1 MLISTSLWSGDL
13 SCMAESLQRVDSYTD
28 FYHFDVMDGHYV
40 RNFLFGPDLIKSLR
54 DKTKRPFE
62 VHLMI
67 EQPGLYLQM
76 FYQAGADILIVHPDV
91 CSDPLTSVDS
101 IKRMGIKAGLALNP
115 EVSLSMV
122 EPILDELDLIV
133 IMGVNPGFRGQSLIP
148 SVISKISQLREILQE
163 KNKNLLIEVDG
174 GIRWEG
180 IPKLSY
186 AGTDV
191 VVAGSIIYKGKSIA
205 ENFARLKS
213 L

>member
-13 SCMAESLQRVDSYTD
+13 SCMAESLQKVDSYTD

-40 RNFLFGPDLIKSLR
+40 RNFLFGPDLIRSVR

-67 EQPGLYLQM
+67 EQPDLHLQM
-76 FYQAGADILIVHPDV
+76 FCQAGADILIVHPDTY
-91 CSDPLTSVDS
+91 SDPWVTLDS
-101 IKRMGIKAGLALNP
+101 IKEMGVKAGLALNP
-115 EVSLSMV
+115 EVSLCIV
-122 EPILDELDLIV
+122 EPILEELDLIV

-148 SVISKISQLREILQE
+148 SVMPKICRLREILRT

-174 GIRWEG
+174 GIRWEN
-180 IPKLSY
+180 IPKLSN

-191 VVAGSIIYKGKSIA
+191 VVAGSIVYEGKSIA
-205 ENFARLKS
+205 KNFKRLRKF
-213 L
+213 